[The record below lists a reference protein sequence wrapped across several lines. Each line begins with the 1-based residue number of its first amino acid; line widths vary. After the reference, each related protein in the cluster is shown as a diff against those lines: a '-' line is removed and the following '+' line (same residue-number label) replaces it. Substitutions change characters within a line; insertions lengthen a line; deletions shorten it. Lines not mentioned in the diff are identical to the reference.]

1 MSFAPSPFTPMGSRS
16 IQEQR
21 DRWERKRL
29 RTARELVQTE
39 QRYCEQLDLVV
50 MYFVEIL
57 KAKGTLRQDISESI
71 FSSIK
76 SIHLINQT
84 LLAHLEEERFGV
96 GFEEFCTHLQ
106 LYNTYVDNILTA
118 KKVLM
123 VQVKKNKAFRRFK
136 KLQESRPEF
145 HQQKLEDLLP
155 LPLQRIQ
162 QYNHLLRDLTGNTS
176 PDNPEFQQL
185 SKAVK
190 AISEV
195 TQRIQDNAR
204 SHENYLQLRRVQK
217 QLKGRK
223 TRILAPGRW
232 YIREGWLKT
241 VPPKGTEAKPKMFF
255 LFSDI
260 LLQAK
265 PCSPIHPVNGDK
277 FASQRVYPLKE
288 CTVDK
293 VFGHTKSQ
301 GGLISLTFARAKLLL
316 MSDDQEDINDW
327 YRSLCMAIGQLKT
340 KNTAVHRREELRRK
354 PIRSDPDS
362 KNSPELQQACG
373 IKRTMMFDEQVREHS
388 EVHSSSAM
396 PSVGENSH
404 SATKRLKPNEA
415 PSARPQESSGSSCLI
430 L

>member
-1 MSFAPSPFTPMGSRS
+1 NLFSETPSPPGSG
-16 IQEQR
+16 E
-21 DRWERKRL
+21 
-29 RTARELVQTE
+29 AV
-39 QRYCEQLDLVV
+39 LDMRCHCCKMLSSSQICSHFVSR
-50 MYFVEIL
+50 YFVEIL
-57 KAKGTLRQDISESI
+57 KAKGTLRQDIRESI

-84 LLAHLEEERFGV
+84 LLTHLELGRFGV

-106 LYNTYVDNILTA
+106 LYNTYVDNIQTA

-123 VQVKKNKAFRRFK
+123 VQVKKSKAFRRFK

-145 HQQKLEDLLP
+145 NQQKLEDLLT

-162 QYNHLLRDLTGNTS
+162 QYKHFLRDLTENTS

-190 AISEV
+190 AVSEV
-195 TQRIQDNAR
+195 AQRIQDNAR
-204 SHENYLQLRRVQK
+204 NHENHLQLRRVQK

-223 TRILAPGRW
+223 TRILTPGRW

-241 VPPKGTEAKPKMFF
+241 VPPKGTEAKPKMFY

-265 PCSPIHPVNGDK
+265 PCSPIHPTNGDK
-277 FASQRVYPLKE
+277 FACQQIYPLKE

-316 MSDDQEDINDW
+316 MSDDQVDINDW
-327 YRSLCMAIGQLKT
+327 YRSLCLAIGQLKS
-340 KNTAVHRREELRRK
+340 KNTVVHRRDELCRK

-362 KNSPELQQACG
+362 QNTPELQQTRG
-373 IKRTMMFDEQVREHS
+373 IKRTMMLDEEVLEHREGQ
-388 EVHSSSAM
+388 SSSSI
-396 PSVGENSH
+396 PLTGESGH
-404 SATKRLKPNEA
+404 SITKRMKPNEVPA
-415 PSARPQESSGSSCLI
+415 ARPQESSGSSCVI

>member
-1 MSFAPSPFTPMGSRS
+1 MSFAPSPFTPMGIRS

-21 DRWERKRL
+21 DRWERKRSC
-29 RTARELVQTE
+29 TARELVQSE

-50 MYFVEIL
+50 TYFVEIL
-57 KAKGTLRQDISESI
+57 KAKGTLRQDIRESI

-76 SIHLINQT
+76 SIHLINQYK
-84 LLAHLEEERFGV
+84 HF
-96 GFEEFCTHLQ
+96 
-106 LYNTYVDNILTA
+106 
-118 KKVLM
+118 
-123 VQVKKNKAFRRFK
+123 
-136 KLQESRPEF
+136 
-145 HQQKLEDLLP
+145 
-155 LPLQRIQ
+155 
-162 QYNHLLRDLTGNTS
+162 LRDLTENTS

-190 AISEV
+190 TISEV
-195 TQRIQDNAR
+195 AQRIQDNAR
-204 SHENYLQLRRVQK
+204 SHENHLQLRRVQK

-223 TRILAPGRW
+223 TRILTPGRW

-241 VPPKGTEAKPKMFF
+241 VPPKGTEAKPKMFY

-265 PCSPIHPVNGDK
+265 PCSPIHPTNRDK
-277 FASQRVYPLKE
+277 FNCQRIYPLKE

-316 MSDDQEDINDW
+316 MSDDQGDINDW
-327 YRSLCMAIGQLKT
+327 YRSLCLAIGQLKS
-340 KNTAVHRREELRRK
+340 KNTVVHRRDKLRRK

-362 KNSPELQQACG
+362 QNTQELQQTRG
-373 IKRTMMFDEQVREHS
+373 IKRTMMLDEEVREHK
-388 EVHSSSAM
+388 EGHSSSSI
-396 PSVGENSH
+396 PSTGESGY
-404 SATKRLKPNEA
+404 SATKRLKPSEA
-415 PSARPQESSGSSCLI
+415 PAARPQESSGSSCVI

>member
-1 MSFAPSPFTPMGSRS
+1 MSFAPSPFTPMGIRS

-21 DRWERKRL
+21 DRWEMKRS
-29 RTARELVQTE
+29 RTARELVQSE

-50 MYFVEIL
+50 TYFVEIL
-57 KAKGTLRQDISESI
+57 KAKGTLRQDIRESI

-84 LLAHLEEERFGV
+84 LLSHVELGRFGI
-96 GFEEFCTHLQ
+96 GFEEFCAHLH
-106 LYNTYVDNILTA
+106 LYNTYIDNIQTA
-118 KKVLM
+118 KKVLT
-123 VQVKKNKAFRRFK
+123 VQVKKSKAFRRFK
-136 KLQESRPEF
+136 KLQESRPQF
-145 HQQKLEDLLP
+145 KQQKLEDLLT

-162 QYNHLLRDLTGNTS
+162 QYKHFLRDLTENTG

-195 TQRIQDNAR
+195 AQRIQDNAR
-204 SHENYLQLRRVQK
+204 SHENHLQLRRVQK
-217 QLKGRK
+217 RLKGRK
-223 TRILAPGRW
+223 TRILTPGRW

-241 VPPKGTEAKPKMFF
+241 VPPKGTEAKPKMFY

-265 PCSPIHPVNGDK
+265 PCSAIHPTNGDK
-277 FASQRVYPLKE
+277 FACQRIYPLKE

-316 MSDDQEDINDW
+316 MSDDQGDINDW
-327 YRSLCMAIGQLKT
+327 HRSLCLAIG
-340 KNTAVHRREELRRK
+340 
-354 PIRSDPDS
+354 
-362 KNSPELQQACG
+362 
-373 IKRTMMFDEQVREHS
+373 
-388 EVHSSSAM
+388 
-396 PSVGENSH
+396 
-404 SATKRLKPNEA
+404 
-415 PSARPQESSGSSCLI
+415 
-430 L
+430 

>member
-1 MSFAPSPFTPMGSRS
+1 MSFAPSPFTPMGIRS

-21 DRWERKRL
+21 DRWERKRS
-29 RTARELVQTE
+29 RTARELVQSE
-39 QRYCEQLDLVV
+39 KSYCHQLDLIVT
-50 MYFVEIL
+50 YFVEIL
-57 KAKGTLRQDISESI
+57 KAKGTLRQDIRESI

-84 LLAHLEEERFGV
+84 LLTHLELGRFGV
-96 GFEEFCTHLQ
+96 GFEEFCAHLQ
-106 LYNTYVDNILTA
+106 LYNTYVDNIQTA
-118 KKVLM
+118 KKVLL
-123 VQVKKNKAFRRFK
+123 VQVKKSKAFRRFK

-145 HQQKLEDLLP
+145 SQQKLEDLLT

-162 QYNHLLRDLTGNTS
+162 QYKHFLRDLTENTG

-195 TQRIQDNAR
+195 VQRIQDNAR
-204 SHENYLQLRRVQK
+204 SHENHLQLRRVQK

-223 TRILAPGRW
+223 TRILTPGRW

-241 VPPKGTEAKPKMFF
+241 VPPKGTEAKPKMFY

-265 PCSPIHPVNGDK
+265 PCSPIHPTNGDK
-277 FASQRVYPLKE
+277 FACQRIYPLKE

-316 MSDDQEDINDW
+316 MSDDQVDINDW
-327 YRSLCMAIGQLKT
+327 YRSLCLAIGQLKS
-340 KNTAVHRREELRRK
+340 KNTVVHRRDELCRR

-362 KNSPELQQACG
+362 QNTPELQQTRG
-373 IKRTMMFDEQVREHS
+373 IKRNVMLDEEVWEHRGGQS
-388 EVHSSSAM
+388 ISSV
-396 PSVGENSH
+396 PLTGE

-415 PSARPQESSGSSCLI
+415 PAARSQESSGSSCVI